1 MVILAIIKPILLVAD
16 SSIRLLKVEFDIASI
31 SSRSI
36 ESIICV
42 FSKFASRSDFFASDD
57 FSLGLTN

>member
-1 MVILAIIKPILLVAD
+1 MVILAIITPILLAAD
-16 SSIRLLKVEFDIASI
+16 SSIRLRKEEFDIASI
-31 SSRSI
+31 SSGLR

-42 FSKFASRSDFFASDD
+42 FSKFDSRSDFFASDD